1 MAGSESFAAQLGA
14 GPEWARAFAEVERL
28 VGGRIVRAEKQAR
41 WRPAFFLDVDCAG
54 ESRPIYLRGDRGE
67 MQHGVYGL
75 DHEYRVLCA
84 LEAEG
89 IPVPHI
95 YGFLSDPLAIVMARA
110 PGRVNLATAKDD
122 AERTAVL
129 DHWIDVLAAMHRL
142 PLARFEALG
151 IERPQRPEQLGLG
164 DFPRWEKSWRERK
177 NRPDPRIEWVIR
189 WLHRNVP
196 RHRSRPAML
205 QGDAGQFLFESG
217 RVTAMIDLELAYIG
231 DPLADLAG
239 MLNRDL
245 SEPMGDLNRAFQRYA
260 RLMGEP
266 LDVRSV
272 WYHTA
277 RFGICTPIACAP
289 LLAAPPPQFNY
300 PVYLGWDI
308 VYGRIALEA
317 IARFSGI
324 TLREPALPE
333 PAPSRHAPGFDQLL
347 ATLAGAG
354 RSYEVD
360 TAFRIAQWARE
371 LDARGARLEQ
381 DDADEVA
388 RLTGSR
394 AAPGLAADRALEAF
408 VLVAGAERDEEI
420 LQLLYRRT
428 KRQQALMQP
437 ALRELE
443 HAKLSELR
451 DPTVG

>member
-1 MAGSESFAAQLGA
+1 MKAAASYAQELGV
-14 GPEWARAFAEVERL
+14 GPEWGRAFAEVERL
-28 VGGRIVRAEKQAR
+28 VGGRIARAEKQAR
-41 WRPAFFLDVDCAG
+41 WRPAFFLDVDRDG
-54 ESRPIYLRGDRGE
+54 ELAPVYLRGDRGE

-89 IPVPHI
+89 IPVPHV
-95 YGFLSDPLAIVMARA
+95 YGFLTDPLAIVMTRA
-110 PGRVNLATAKDD
+110 PGRVNLATAKDE

-129 DHWIDVLAAMHRL
+129 DHWIEILAALHRL
-142 PLARFEALG
+142 PLARFESLG
-151 IERPQRPEQLGLG
+151 LARPRRAEQLGLG
-164 DFPRWEKSWRERK
+164 DFARWEKSWRERK

-196 RHRSRPAML
+196 KHRNRPAML
-205 QGDAGQFLFESG
+205 QGDAGQFLFEHN

-245 SEPMGDLNRAFQRYA
+245 SEPMGDLNRAFHHYA
-260 RLMGEP
+260 AITGEP
-266 LDVRSV
+266 LDVKTV

-289 LLAAPPPQFNY
+289 LLAAPPPQFNH

-317 IARFSGI
+317 IARFAGI
-324 TLREPALPE
+324 ALHEPELPE
-333 PAPSRHAPGFDQLL
+333 RAPSRHAPGYDQLL
-347 ATLAGAG
+347 ATLAATPRG
-354 RSYEVD
+354 YEAD
-360 TAFRIAQWARE
+360 TAYRIAQWARE
-371 LDARGARLEQ
+371 LDARGAAIER
-381 DDADEVA
+381 DDAEEVA
-388 RLTGSR
+388 RLTGVR
-394 AAPGLAADRALEAF
+394 AAPGLAADAALEAF
-408 VLVAGAERDEEI
+408 VLEAGAERDAEI

-443 HAKLSELR
+443 HARLHPLR
-451 DPTVG
+451 ETD

>member
-1 MAGSESFAAQLGA
+1 MADAGTLATQLGVSA
-14 GPEWARAFAEVERL
+14 EWARAFAQVERL
-28 VGGRIVRAEKQAR
+28 VGGRIVHAEKQPR
-41 WRPAFFLDVDCAG
+41 WRPAFFLDVECAG
-54 ESRPIYLRGDRGE
+54 EIKRVYLRGDRGE

-89 IPVPHI
+89 IPVPHV
-95 YGFLSDPLAIVMARA
+95 YGFLDDPLAIVMARA
-110 PGRVNLATAKDD
+110 PGRVNLATANDET
-122 AERTAVL
+122 ERSQVL
-129 DHWIDVLAAMHRL
+129 DHWIDILAAMHRL

-164 DFPRWEKSWRERK
+164 DFPRWEKSWRDRK

-196 RHRSRPAML
+196 RHRNKPAML
-205 QGDAGQFLFESG
+205 QGDAGQFLFEHG

-260 RLMGEP
+260 DLMGEP
-266 LDVRSV
+266 LDVKSV

-308 VYGRIALEA
+308 VYGRICLEA

-324 TLREPALPE
+324 ALREPELPE
-333 PAPSRHAPGFDQLL
+333 PEPSRHAPGFEQLL
-347 ATLAGAG
+347 TTLASAKQ
-354 RSYEVD
+354 SYEVD
-360 TAFRIAQWARE
+360 TATRIAQWARE
-371 LDARGARLEQ
+371 LDARGAGIEQ
-381 DDADEVA
+381 EDAEEVA
-388 RLTGSR
+388 RLTGQR
-394 AAPGLAADRALEAF
+394 ASGLDADRALEAF
-408 VLVAGAERDEEI
+408 VLGAGAERDEEI

-443 HAKLSELR
+443 HAKLNAIR
-451 DPTVG
+451 G

>member
-1 MAGSESFAAQLGA
+1 MTDSATFATQLGV
-14 GPEWARAFAEVERL
+14 GPEWARAFVQVERL

-54 ESRPIYLRGDRGE
+54 EIRSVYLRGDRGE
-67 MQHGVYGL
+67 LQHGVYGL
-75 DHEYRVLCA
+75 DHEYRVLMA

-95 YGFLSDPLAIVMARA
+95 YGFLEDPLAIVMARA
-110 PGRVNLATAKDD
+110 PGRVNLATARDE
-122 AERTAVL
+122 AERNAVL
-129 DHWIDVLAAMHRL
+129 DHWMDVLAVMHKL
-142 PLARFEALG
+142 PLARFESLG

-164 DFPRWEKSWRERK
+164 DFPRWEKSWRDRK

-196 RHRSRPAML
+196 KHRSRPAML
-205 QGDAGQFLFESG
+205 QGDAGQFLFEHG

-245 SEPMGDLNRAFQRYA
+245 SEPMGDLNRAFHRYA
-260 RLMGEP
+260 GLMGEA
-266 LDVRSV
+266 LDVKSV

-289 LLAAPPPQFNY
+289 LLAAPPAQFNY

-308 VYGRIALEA
+308 VYGRICLEA

-324 TLREPALPE
+324 TLREPELPE
-333 PAPSRHAPGFDQLL
+333 RAPSRHAPGFEQLL
-347 ATLAGAG
+347 TTLAAAG
-354 RSYEVD
+354 RSYEND
-360 TAFRIAQWARE
+360 TAYRIAEWARE
-371 LDARGARLEQ
+371 VDARGARIEQ
-381 DDADEVA
+381 EDAEDVA
-388 RLTGSR
+388 RLTGVR
-394 AAPGLAADRALEAF
+394 AVPGLEADRALEAF
-408 VLVAGAERDEEI
+408 ALGAGAERDEEI

-443 HAKLSELR
+443 HARLHALR
-451 DPTVG
+451 PSA

>member
-1 MAGSESFAAQLGA
+1 MGDVGSFARQLGV

-28 VGGRIVRAEKQAR
+28 VGGRIVRAEKQPR
-41 WRPAFFLDVDCAG
+41 WRPAFFLDVDRGG
-54 ESRPIYLRGDRGE
+54 ELVPIYLRGDRGE

-75 DHEYRVLCA
+75 DHEYRVLVA

-89 IPVPHI
+89 IPVPHV
-95 YGFLSDPLAIVMARA
+95 YGFVADPLAIVMARA

-122 AERTAVL
+122 AERESVL
-129 DHWIDVLAAMHRL
+129 DHWIEILAALHRL

-151 IERPQRPEQLGLG
+151 LERPGRPEQLGLG
-164 DFPRWEKSWRERK
+164 DFPRWEKSWRGRK

-196 RHRSRPAML
+196 RHRTRAAML
-205 QGDAGQFLFESG
+205 QGDTGQFLFENG

-245 SEPMGDLNRAFQRYA
+245 SEPMGDLNRAFHRYA
-260 RLMGEP
+260 ERMGEP
-266 LDVRSV
+266 LDVKTV

-317 IARFSGI
+317 IARFAGI
-324 TLREPALPE
+324 PLAEPELPAR
-333 PAPSRHAPGFDQLL
+333 APSRHAPGFDQLL
-347 ATLAGAG
+347 ATLAAAG
-354 RSYEVD
+354 RSYEAD
-360 TAFRIAQWARE
+360 TAYRIAQWARE
-371 LDARGARLEQ
+371 LDARGAQIERE
-381 DDADEVA
+381 DAEEVA
-388 RLTGSR
+388 RLTGER
-394 AAPGLAADRALEAF
+394 AEPGLAADAALESF
-408 VLVAGAERDEEI
+408 VLRAGPERDAEV

-443 HAKLSELR
+443 TARLAAVR
-451 DPTVG
+451 QGA

>member
-1 MAGSESFAAQLGA
+1 MADSAAFATQLGVGA
-14 GPEWARAFAEVERL
+14 EWARAFAQVERL
-28 VGGRIVRAEKQAR
+28 VGGRIVHAEKQAR

-54 ESRPIYLRGDRGE
+54 EIKPIYLRGDRGE

-89 IPVPHI
+89 IPVPHV
-95 YGFLSDPLAIVMARA
+95 YGFLDDPLAIVMARA
-110 PGRVNLATAKDD
+110 PGRVNLATANDET
-122 AERTAVL
+122 ERTQVL
-129 DHWIDVLAAMHRL
+129 DHWIDILAAMHRL

-196 RHRSRPAML
+196 RHRNKPAML
-205 QGDAGQFLFESG
+205 QGDAGQFLFEHG

-245 SEPMGDLNRAFQRYA
+245 SEPMGDLNRAFHRYA
-260 RLMGEP
+260 ALMGEP
-266 LDVRSV
+266 LDVKSV

-308 VYGRIALEA
+308 VYGRICLEA

-324 TLREPALPE
+324 TLREPDLPE
-333 PAPSRHAPGFDQLL
+333 PAPSRHAPGFEQLL
-347 ATLAGAG
+347 TTLASAKQN
-354 RSYEVD
+354 YEVD
-360 TAFRIAQWARE
+360 TATRIAQWARE
-371 LDARGARLEQ
+371 LDARGGSIEH
-381 DDADEVA
+381 DDAEEVA
-388 RLTGSR
+388 RLTGTR

-408 VLVAGAERDEEI
+408 VLGAGPERDEEI

-443 HAKLSELR
+443 HAKLNAIR
-451 DPTVG
+451 G

>member
-1 MAGSESFAAQLGA
+1 MGDAASFATQLGV
-14 GPEWARAFAEVERL
+14 GSEWARAFAEVERL
-28 VGGRIVRAEKQAR
+28 AGGRIVRAEKQPR
-41 WRPAFFLDVDCAG
+41 WRPAFFLDVERGG
-54 ESRPIYLRGDRGE
+54 EIAPIYLRGDRGE

-75 DHEYRVLCA
+75 DHEYRVLAA

-89 IPVPHI
+89 VPVPHI
-95 YGFLSDPLAIVMARA
+95 YGFLTDPLAIVMARA
-110 PGRVNLATAKDD
+110 PGRVNLATAKDE
-122 AERTAVL
+122 AERRAVL
-129 DHWIDVLAAMHRL
+129 DHWIEVLAAMHRL

-151 IERPQRPEQLGLG
+151 LERPQRPEQLGLG

-177 NRPDPRIEWVIR
+177 SRPDPRIEWVIR

-196 RHRSRPAML
+196 KHRSKPAMI
-205 QGDAGQFLFESG
+205 QGDAGQFLFENG

-245 SEPMGDLNRAFQRYA
+245 SEPMGDLNRAFHRYA
-260 RLMGEP
+260 SLTGEP
-266 LDVRSV
+266 LDVQTV

-317 IARFSGI
+317 IARFAGI
-324 TLREPALPE
+324 ALDEPALPE
-333 PAPSRHAPGFDQLL
+333 PAPSRYAPGFDQLL
-347 ATLAGAG
+347 ATIAAAG
-354 RSYEVD
+354 RSYEAD
-360 TAFRIAQWARE
+360 TAYRIAEFVRE
-371 LDARGARLEQ
+371 LDARGAQLER
-381 DDADEVA
+381 DDAEEVA

-408 VLVAGAERDEEI
+408 VLSAGPEHDEQI
-420 LQLLYRRT
+420 LRLLYRRT

-443 HAKLSELR
+443 TARLHELR
-451 DPTVG
+451 ATA

>member
-1 MAGSESFAAQLGA
+1 MAGSESFATQLGV
-14 GPEWARAFAEVERL
+14 GPEWARAFAQVERL

-41 WRPAFFLDVDCAG
+41 WRPAFFLDIDCGG
-54 ESRPIYLRGDRGE
+54 ELELVYLRGDRGE
-67 MQHGVYGL
+67 SQHGVYGL
-75 DHEYRVLCA
+75 DHEYRVLVA
-84 LEAEG
+84 LGAEG
-89 IPVPHI
+89 VPVPHV
-95 YGFLSDPLAIVMARA
+95 YGFLDDPLAIVMARA
-110 PGRVNLATAKDD
+110 PGRVNLATANDD
-122 AERTAVL
+122 DERTAVL
-129 DHWIDVLAAMHRL
+129 NHWIDILAALHRL
-142 PLARFEALG
+142 PLGRFEAIG
-151 IERPQRPEQLGLG
+151 IERPQRAEQLGLG
-164 DFPRWEKSWRERK
+164 DFQRWEKSWRDRK

-196 RHRSRPAML
+196 RHRNKPAML
-205 QGDAGQFLFESG
+205 QGDAGQFLFDQG

-245 SEPMGDLNRAFQRYA
+245 SEPMGDLNRAFHRYA
-260 RLMGEP
+260 GLMGEP
-266 LDVRSV
+266 LDVKSV

-289 LLAAPPPQFNY
+289 LLAAPPAQFNY

-308 VYGRIALEA
+308 VYGRICLEA

-324 TLREPALPE
+324 ALREPELPE

-347 ATLAGAG
+347 ATLSAAG
-354 RSYEVD
+354 RSYEND

-371 LDARGARLEQ
+371 LDARGAGIEH

-388 RLTGSR
+388 RLTGTR
-394 AAPGLAADRALEAF
+394 AAPGQGSDRALEAF
-408 VLVAGAERDEEI
+408 VLGAGAERDEEI

-443 HAKLSELR
+443 HARLAEIR
-451 DPTVG
+451 AR

>member
-1 MAGSESFAAQLGA
+1 MAGPESFAAQLGA
-14 GPEWARAFAEVERL
+14 GTEWARAFAEVERL
-28 VGGRIVRAEKQAR
+28 VGGQIVHAEKQAR

-54 ESRPIYLRGDRGE
+54 ERKAIYLRGDRGE

-95 YGFLSDPLAIVMARA
+95 YGFLADPLAIVMARA

-129 DHWIDVLAAMHRL
+129 DHWIDVLATLHRL

-164 DFPRWEKSWRERK
+164 DFPRWEKSWRDRK
-177 NRPDPRIEWVIR
+177 SRPDPRIEWVIR

-196 RHRSRPAML
+196 KHRSRPAML

-245 SEPMGDLNRAFQRYA
+245 SEPMGDLNRGFHRYA

-266 LDVRSV
+266 LDVKTV

-289 LLAAPPPQFNY
+289 LLATPPPQFNY

-324 TLREPALPE
+324 TLREPELPE
-333 PAPSRHAPGFDQLL
+333 PTPSRHAPGFDQLL
-347 ATLAGAG
+347 TTLAAAG

-360 TAFRIAQWARE
+360 TAYRIAQWARE
-371 LDARGARLEQ
+371 LDARGPGMEQ

-394 AAPGLAADRALEAF
+394 ASPGLEADRALEAF
-408 VLVAGAERDEEI
+408 VLGAGAERDEQI

-451 DPTVG
+451 DLTGG

>member
-1 MAGSESFAAQLGA
+1 MAESGESGDGQDIGA
-14 GPEWARAFAEVERL
+14 EWKRAFAEVERL
-28 VGGRIVRAEKQAR
+28 VGGRIVRVEKQPR
-41 WRPAFFLDVDCAG
+41 WRPAFFLDVDLGG
-54 ESRPIYLRGDRGE
+54 EIVPIYVRGDRGE

-75 DHEYRVLCA
+75 DHEFRVLQT
-84 LEAEG
+84 LEAQG

-95 YGFLSDPLAIVMARA
+95 YGFVKDPLAIVMARA
-110 PGRVNLATAKDD
+110 PGRPNLATAKDEG
-122 AERTAVL
+122 ERRAVL
-129 DHWIDVLAAMHRL
+129 DHWIDIVAALHRL
-142 PLARFEALG
+142 PLAPFEAIGL
-151 IERPQRPEQLGLG
+151 ERPTRPEQLGLG

-177 NRPDPRIEWVIR
+177 NRPDARIEWVIR

-196 RHRSRPAML
+196 RHRNKPAML
-205 QGDAGQFLFESG
+205 QGDTGQFLFENG

-245 SEPMGDLNRAFQRYA
+245 SEPMGDLSHAFHRYA
-260 RLMGEP
+260 DLMGEP
-266 LDVRSV
+266 LDLKTV

-289 LLAAPPPQFNY
+289 LLAAPPPQFNH

-308 VYGRIALEA
+308 VYGRISLEA

-324 TLREPALPE
+324 ALAEPELPE

-347 ATLAGAG
+347 ATLSAAG
-354 RSYEVD
+354 RGYELD
-360 TAFRIAQWARE
+360 IAYRIAQWARE
-371 LDARGARLEQ
+371 IDARGARLERQ
-381 DDADEVA
+381 DAEEIA
-388 RLTGSR
+388 RLTGARPNSW
-394 AAPGLAADRALEAF
+394 LEADRALEELAIG
-408 VLVAGAERDEEI
+408 AGPERDEEI

-443 HAKLSELR
+443 TALLHEIRAR
-451 DPTVG
+451 A

>member
-1 MAGSESFAAQLGA
+1 MSGGGKLAAQLGV
-14 GPEWARAFAEVERL
+14 GPAWARAFAAVERL
-28 VGGRIVRAEKQAR
+28 VGGEIVRAEKQPR
-41 WRPAFFLDVDCAG
+41 WRPAFFLDVARG
-54 ESRPIYLRGDRGE
+54 SETLPIYLRGDRGE

-89 IPVPHI
+89 VPVPHV
-95 YGFLSDPLAIVMARA
+95 YGFLDDPLAIVMARA
-110 PGRVNLATAKDD
+110 PGRVNLATARDA
-122 AERTAVL
+122 AEREAVL
-129 DHWIDVLAAMHRL
+129 EHWIEVLAAMHRL

-151 IERPQRPEQLGLG
+151 IERPQRAEQLGLG

-196 RHRSRPAML
+196 RHRNRPAML
-205 QGDAGQFLFESG
+205 QGDAGQFLFEND

-245 SEPMGDLNRAFQRYA
+245 SEPMGDLDRAFHRYA
-260 RLMGEP
+260 NLMGEP
-266 LDVRSV
+266 LDVKTV

-317 IARFSGI
+317 IARFAGI
-324 TLREPALPE
+324 ALREPELSE
-333 PAPSRHAPGFDQLL
+333 PAPSRHAPGFAQLL
-347 ATLAGAG
+347 ATLAAAG
-354 RSYEVD
+354 RGYEID
-360 TAFRIAQWARE
+360 TAYRIAEWARE
-371 LDARGARLEQ
+371 LDARGAGVER
-381 DDADEVA
+381 DDAQEVA
-388 RLTGSR
+388 ALTGAR
-394 AAPGLAADRALEAF
+394 PAPGLDADRALEAF
-408 VLVAGAERDEEI
+408 VLGAGPERDEQI

-443 HAKLSELR
+443 QAQLHEIR
-451 DPTVG
+451 G

>member
-1 MAGSESFAAQLGA
+1 MDDARSFAMQLGV
-14 GPEWARAFAEVERL
+14 GPEWARAFAELERL
-28 VGGRIVRAEKQAR
+28 VGGRIVRAEKQPR
-41 WRPAFFLDVDCAG
+41 WRPAFFLDVDRGG
-54 ESRPIYLRGDRGE
+54 EIAPIYLRGDRGE
-67 MQHGVYGL
+67 LQHGVYGL
-75 DHEYRVLCA
+75 DHEYRVLAA

-89 IPVPHI
+89 IPVPHV
-95 YGFLSDPLAIVMARA
+95 YGFLADPLAIVMARV
-110 PGRVNLATAKDD
+110 PGRVNLATAQSE
-122 AERTAVL
+122 AEREAVL
-129 DHWIDVLAAMHRL
+129 DHWIEILATLHRL

-151 IERPQRPEQLGLG
+151 LERPQRPEQLGLG
-164 DFPRWEKSWRERK
+164 DFARWEKSWRERK

-196 RHRSRPAML
+196 SHRSRPAML
-205 QGDAGQFLFESG
+205 QGDTGQFLFENG

-231 DPLADLAG
+231 DPLADLGG

-245 SEPMGDLNRAFQRYA
+245 SEPMGDLSRAFHRYA
-260 RLMGEP
+260 SLMAEP
-266 LDVRSV
+266 LDVKTV

-317 IARFSGI
+317 IARFAGI

-347 ATLAGAG
+347 ATVAAAG
-354 RSYEVD
+354 RGYEAD
-360 TAFRIAQWARE
+360 TAYRIAQWARE
-371 LDARGARLEQ
+371 LDARGAQIER
-381 DDADEVA
+381 DDAEEVA
-388 RLTGSR
+388 RLTGAR
-394 AAPGLAADRALEAF
+394 AAPGLAADRALEDF
-408 VLVAGAERDEEI
+408 VLRAGPERDEEI

-437 ALRELE
+437 ALRELQS
-443 HAKLSELR
+443 AALSEIR
-451 DPTVG
+451 PA

>member
-1 MAGSESFAAQLGA
+1 MADAASFATQLGV
-14 GPEWARAFAEVERL
+14 GPEWARAFAAVERL
-28 VGGRIVRAEKQAR
+28 VGGKIVRAEKQPR
-41 WRPAFFLDVDCAG
+41 WRPAFFLDVDRGG
-54 ESRPIYLRGDRGE
+54 EIAPVYLRGDRGE

-75 DHEYRVLCA
+75 DHEYRVLAA

-89 IPVPHI
+89 VPVPHV
-95 YGFLSDPLAIVMARA
+95 YGFLEDPLAIVMARA
-110 PGRVNLATAKDD
+110 PGRPNLATAKDD
-122 AERTAVL
+122 AERTGAL
-129 DHWIDVLAAMHRL
+129 DHWIEILAAMHRL

-151 IERPQRPEQLGLG
+151 LERPTRPEQLGLG

-196 RHRSRPAML
+196 KHRSRPAMI
-205 QGDAGQFLFESG
+205 QGDAGQFLFENG

-245 SEPMGDLNRAFQRYA
+245 SEPMGDLNRAFHRYA
-260 RLMGEP
+260 ERVGEP
-266 LDVRSV
+266 LDVKTV

-289 LLAAPPPQFNY
+289 LLAAPPPQFNH

-317 IARFSGI
+317 IARFAEI
-324 TLREPALPE
+324 PLAEPELPAR
-333 PAPSRHAPGFDQLL
+333 APSRHAPGYDQLL
-347 ATLAGAG
+347 ATIAAMPRG
-354 RSYEVD
+354 YEAD
-360 TAFRIAQWARE
+360 TAYRIAQWARE
-371 LDARGARLEQ
+371 IDALGAPLER
-381 DDADEVA
+381 DDAEEVA
-388 RLTGSR
+388 RLTGVR
-394 AAPGLAADRALEAF
+394 AAPGLDADRALEAF
-408 VLVAGAERDEEI
+408 VLEAGPDRDAEI

-443 HAKLSELR
+443 TARLHDLR
-451 DPTVG
+451 TTG

>member
-1 MAGSESFAAQLGA
+1 MGDASAFAAELGVGSEWG
-14 GPEWARAFAEVERL
+14 RAFAEVERL
-28 VGGRIVRAEKQAR
+28 VGGRIVRAEKQPR
-41 WRPAFFLDVDCAG
+41 WRPAFFLDVDRGAG
-54 ESRPIYLRGDRGE
+54 ALAPIYLRGDRGE

-75 DHEYRVLCA
+75 DHEYRVLAA

-89 IPVPHI
+89 VPVPHI
-95 YGFLSDPLAIVMARA
+95 YGFLADPLAIVMARA
-110 PGRVNLATAKDD
+110 PGRVNLATARDD

-129 DHWIDVLAAMHRL
+129 DHWIEILAAMHRL

-151 IERPQRPEQLGLG
+151 LERPKRPEQLGLG

-196 RHRSRPAML
+196 VHRTKPAMI
-205 QGDAGQFLFESG
+205 QGDAGQFLFENG

-245 SEPMGDLNRAFQRYA
+245 SEPMGDLNRAFLRYA
-260 RLMGEP
+260 SLMGEP
-266 LDVRSV
+266 LDVQTV

-289 LLAAPPPQFNY
+289 LLAAPPPQFNF

-317 IARFSGI
+317 IGRFAGI
-324 TLREPALPE
+324 ALREPELPE
-333 PAPSRHAPGFDQLL
+333 PAPSRHASGLDQLV
-347 ATLAGAG
+347 ATLAPEP

-360 TAFRIAQWARE
+360 TAYRIAQWTRE
-371 LDARGARLEQ
+371 IDARGAQIER

-388 RLTGSR
+388 RLTGVR
-394 AAPGLAADRALEAF
+394 AAPGTEADRALEAF
-408 VLVAGAERDEEI
+408 VLGAGPERDTEI

-437 ALRELE
+437 ALRELTAARL
-443 HAKLSELR
+443 HPLVTPPA
-451 DPTVG
+451 

>member
-1 MAGSESFAAQLGA
+1 MSDAAAFATQLGV
-14 GPEWARAFAEVERL
+14 GPEWARAFARVEQL
-28 VGGRIVRAEKQAR
+28 AGGRIVRAEKQPR
-41 WRPAFFLDVDCAG
+41 WRPAFFLDVDCGG
-54 ESRPIYLRGDRGE
+54 ELRPIYVRGDRGE

-75 DHEYRVLCA
+75 DHEYRVLMA

-89 IPVPHI
+89 IPVPHV
-95 YGFLSDPLAIVMARA
+95 YGFLDDPLAIVMARA
-110 PGRVNLATAKDD
+110 PGRPNLATARDD
-122 AERTAVL
+122 AERAAVL
-129 DHWIDVLAAMHRL
+129 DHWIEILAALHRL

-151 IERPQRPEQLGLG
+151 LERPRRPEQLGLG
-164 DFPRWEKSWRERK
+164 DFPRWEKTWRDRK

-196 RHRSRPAML
+196 KHRTRPAML
-205 QGDAGQFLFESG
+205 QGDTGQFLFENG

-245 SEPMGDLNRAFQRYA
+245 SEPMGDLNPAFHRYA
-260 RLMGEP
+260 ALVGEP
-266 LDVRSV
+266 LDVRTV

-289 LLAAPPPQFNY
+289 LLAAPPPQFNH

-317 IARFSGI
+317 IARFAGI
-324 TLREPALPE
+324 ALREPELPE
-333 PAPSRHAPGFDQLL
+333 PTPSRHAPGFDQLL
-347 ATLAGAG
+347 ATIAALG
-354 RSYEVD
+354 RSYEAD
-360 TAFRIAQWARE
+360 TAYRIAQWARE
-371 LDARGARLEQ
+371 IDARGARLEQ
-381 DDADEVA
+381 ADADEVA
-388 RLTGSR
+388 RLTGTR
-394 AAPGLAADRALEAF
+394 AAPGLEADRALEAF
-408 VLVAGAERDEEI
+408 VLGAGSERDKEI

-443 HAKLSELR
+443 HARLNDIR
-451 DPTVG
+451 G

>member
-1 MAGSESFAAQLGA
+1 MTGLDALATQLGV
-14 GPEWARAFAEVERL
+14 GPEWARAFGQVERL
-28 VGGRIVRAEKQAR
+28 VGGRIVRAEKQPR
-41 WRPAFFLDVDCAG
+41 WRPAFFLDVDRGG
-54 ESRPIYLRGDRGE
+54 ETAPVYLRGDRGE

-75 DHEYRVLCA
+75 DHEYRVLAA

-89 IPVPHI
+89 IPVPHV
-95 YGFLSDPLAIVMARA
+95 YGFLDDPLAIVMARA
-110 PGRVNLATAKDD
+110 PGRVNLATAKDE
-122 AERTAVL
+122 AERAAVL
-129 DHWIDVLAAMHRL
+129 GHWIEILAALHRL

-151 IERPQRPEQLGLG
+151 LERPQRAEQLGLG
-164 DFPRWEKSWRERK
+164 DFARWEKSWRERK
-177 NRPDPRIEWVIR
+177 NRPEPRIEWVIR

-196 RHRSRPAML
+196 KHRSRPAML
-205 QGDAGQFLFESG
+205 QGDTGQFLFQNG

-245 SEPMGDLNRAFQRYA
+245 SEPMGDLNPAFRRYA
-260 RLMGEP
+260 ELMGEP
-266 LDVRSV
+266 LDVKTI

-317 IARFSGI
+317 IARFAGI
-324 TLREPALPE
+324 ALDEPELPE
-333 PAPSRHAPGFDQLL
+333 RSPSRHAPGFDQLMT
-347 ATLAGAG
+347 TLAALPRG
-354 RSYEVD
+354 YEAD
-360 TAFRIAQWARE
+360 TAYRIAQWARE
-371 LDARGARLEQ
+371 LDGLGPALER
-381 DDADEVA
+381 DDAEEVA
-388 RLTGSR
+388 RLTGVQ
-394 AAPGLAADRALEAF
+394 AASWLEVDRALEAF
-408 VLVAGAERDEEI
+408 VLGAGPERDEEI

-443 HAKLSELR
+443 HAKLNDIR
-451 DPTVG
+451 ATP